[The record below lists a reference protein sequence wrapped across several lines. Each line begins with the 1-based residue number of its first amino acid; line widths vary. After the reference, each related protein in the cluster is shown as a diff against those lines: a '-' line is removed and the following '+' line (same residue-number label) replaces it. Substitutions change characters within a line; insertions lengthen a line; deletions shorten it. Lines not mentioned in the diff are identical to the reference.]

1 MLNDKSIGLGEMA
14 AGHSTDIES
23 FLTWTVSM
31 RPVVRK
37 DDPPEEED
45 AG

>member
-1 MLNDKSIGLGEMA
+1 MMSDKSIGLGEIA
-14 AGHSTDIES
+14 AGHSTDIECY
-23 FLTWTVSM
+23 LTWTTSM